1 MNNAQVAEAA
11 IRERTSGQG
20 GLFGGEQG
28 GDEPLRLT
36 PADPW
41 SRTERMAQERENFG
55 FYFSAHPVQQYR
67 QAASAQ
73 GARSYQ
79 SIMEAGAPPGG
90 RGHAVIA
97 AMVEGMSKGRTK
109 RGGEFV
115 RGDFSDA
122 SGQFSAACFE
132 EALVPEFERWAKS
145 GECLLLSVELDSPNP
160 GEPPRLTV
168 RGAKPLEQVS
178 GRMPMRLQADIL
190 TTIAFEAFRHELQ
203 PGSEAP
209 GEVVVRLAMAS
220 GEDATVRLGTGFQL
234 DGEMAERIAAIEGI
248 ANVRLEPVR
257 GSARLKLVA

>member
-1 MNNAQVAEAA
+1 
-11 IRERTSGQG
+11 
-20 GLFGGEQG
+20 
-28 GDEPLRLT
+28 
-36 PADPW
+36 
-41 SRTERMAQERENFG
+41 MAQEREDFG

-203 PGSEAP
+203 TGSEAP